1 MNAVTAE
8 NLQETFSTLEQALQ
22 TCASLEQEKSA
33 LTQEKSE
40 LRRQV
45 EDLRVK
51 LAGSEKIV
59 LEKVAGVV
67 LDPALVTAT
76 LRQLADLSMVAPDA
90 IEKIA
95 AQLQKDPNGALRLVQ
110 RVATLSAPSHS
121 EGRAVEKS
129 AVNSTPSD
137 PDGKWW

>member
-1 MNAVTAE
+1 MATSITD
-8 NLQETFSTLEQALQ
+8 NLQEACATLEQALQ
-22 TCASLEQEKSA
+22 TCASLEQEKVA
-33 LTQEKSE
+33 LVQEKSE
-40 LRRQV
+40 LQRQV
-45 EDLRVK
+45 NDLRVK
-51 LAGSEKIV
+51 LASREKVV

-76 LRQLADLSMVAPDA
+76 LQQLVDLSMVAPDA

-95 AQLQKDPNGALRLVQ
+95 AQLQKDPNGALMLVQ